1 MKQDAVELTRMIM
14 RKHYERDLDFVIE
27 QMAEDIMWIGPIKSQ
42 FINGLD
48 NFKKILEIE
57 QGIPFQI
64 KGDVYELVG
73 ENEKGCVVSGKYTV
87 YNEGVQN
94 YIMLAEQRCTF
105 VYRRQEGRLLAI
117 HIHVSNTA
125 DNLLIGD
132 EKYFPFKAGRENYE
146 YMQKLIQEKISK
158 EKKVCFKGLDKEEYF
173 VDINQI
179 IYIEAGH
186 RKSRLQ
192 CVGQAM
198 YIRVPIGEIETKLP
212 AQFVRIHRSYI
223 INLDYVLN
231 VQYREITMYDGST
244 LPIPEKRYH
253 QVLKSI
259 QDYHENH
266 SYR

>member
-48 NFKKILEIE
+48 NFKKILVIE

-192 CVGQAM
+192 CVGKAM
-198 YIRVPIGEIETKLP
+198 NIRVPIGEIETKLP